1 MPEITV
7 FMTAFNASRHISNA
21 IKSILNQTFT
31 DFELL
36 IIDDG
41 SKDETYNIAAS
52 FTDSRIR
59 ILKNEQNKGLLFS
72 RNIAL
77 KEAKGKY
84 LAILDS
90 DDIALENRLEI
101 QYKEFQKRPKLA
113 LLGTPTVVIDD
124 AGKETGE
131 YVDVK
136 CGKEQIPT
144 ELFFANTFIHSSI
157 LMKTEVFRVVGGYQ
171 VHLAEDY
178 DLWVRIA
185 MNHEVDNLNFPLVKY
200 RKHDN
205 NISKTQGD
213 KLIAELYPIKQ
224 KQLDKINIP
233 ISKEI
238 FEIITNH
245 PRCSGCSIEE
255 YYQVILNILEQNSR
269 YPYLESNYLKK
280 RLFHIW
286 YEAIIHK
293 SRHKAL
299 PLLFQKDIFS
309 WEYVTFKQIRKTFK
323 LSLKSIFGISKNK
336 T

>member
-7 FMTAFNASRHISNA
+7 FMTAFNASRHISEA
-21 IKSILNQTFT
+21 INSILNQTFQ

-36 IIDDG
+36 VIDDG
-41 SKDETYNIAAS
+41 SIDETYNIAAS

-59 ILKNEQNKGLLFS
+59 IIKNEQNKGLLFS

-77 KEAKGKY
+77 KEARGKY

-90 DDIALENRLEI
+90 DDIAVTNRLDI
-101 QYKEFQKRPKLA
+101 QYKEFQNRPNLA
-113 LLGTPTVVIDD
+113 LLGTSALVINDS
-124 AGKETGE
+124 GNETDE
-131 YVDVK
+131 KIDVK
-136 CGKEQIPT
+136 YGNEKIRT
-144 ELFFANTFIHSSI
+144 ELFFGNTFVHSSI
-157 LMKTEVFRVVGGYQ
+157 MMKLEVLRIVGGYQ

-178 DLWVRIA
+178 DLWIRIA
-185 MNHEVDNLNFPLVKY
+185 MNHEVDNLNLPLVKY

-205 NISKTQGD
+205 NISKIQEE
-213 KLIAELYPIKQ
+213 KLRAELYPIKQ
-224 KQLDKINIP
+224 KQLEKINIK

-238 FEIITNH
+238 FEIMTQYPTQNKY
-245 PRCSGCSIEE
+245 SLEE
-255 YYQVILNILEQNSR
+255 YRQVILNILQQNNS
-269 YPYLESNYLKK
+269 YKFFEPYTLRKK
-280 RLFHIW
+280 LFSLW
-286 YEAIIHK
+286 YEAILNEPNY
-293 SRHKAL
+293 KAL